1 MINKNGREVW
11 SVGEFDGYRE
21 RAKLDNLLRH
31 LLWGDELDELTIE
44 DFEKELRDSFELFYD
59 QIEEIVPAF
68 RREDDR
74 VNDAVSNF
82 TEAQSGV
89 YFKLGVLTGFRLYRD
104 LDAAYEHEV
113 LRAKTRYADLK
124 TQWGDY

>member
-1 MINKNGREVW
+1 MRELA
-11 SVGEFDGYRE
+11 GFYE
-21 RAKLDNLLRH
+21 RTKLDNLLRH

-89 YFKLGVLTGFRLYRD
+89 YLKLGVLTGFRLYRD

>member
-1 MINKNGREVW
+1 MREFE
-11 SVGEFDGYRE
+11 GFRE
-21 RAKLDNLLRH
+21 RTKLDNLLRH
-31 LLWGDELDELTIE
+31 LLWEDDPCDEAID
-44 DFEKELRDSFELFYD
+44 DFEKLVEDSFEVLYD
-59 QIEEIVPAF
+59 RLEDISPKL

-74 VNDAVSNF
+74 LFEAVTDFAGVQDS
-82 TEAQSGV
+82 V

>member
-31 LLWGDELDELTIE
+31 LLWNDDPRDAAID
-44 DFEKELRDSFELFYD
+44 DFEKMLEDSFETFYGRLA
-59 QIEEIVPAF
+59 EISPKL
-68 RREDDR
+68 RREHDR
-74 VNDAVSNF
+74 LFEAVTDFAGVQDS
-82 TEAQSGV
+82 V

>member
-1 MINKNGREVW
+1 MRELA
-11 SVGEFDGYRE
+11 GFYE
-21 RAKLDNLLRH
+21 RTKLDNLLRH
-31 LLWGDELDELTIE
+31 LLWGDELDEVTIE
-44 DFEKELRDSFELFYD
+44 DFEKELRDSFEMFYD
-59 QIEEIVPAF
+59 QIEEILPAF

-74 VNDAVSNF
+74 VNDDVSNF
-82 TEAQSGV
+82 TGAQSGI

>member
-1 MINKNGREVW
+1 MINKNGREVC

-31 LLWGDELDELTIE
+31 LLWEDDPCDESID
-44 DFEKELRDSFELFYD
+44 DFEKLVEDSFEVLYD
-59 QIEEIVPAF
+59 RLEDISPEL
-68 RREDDR
+68 RRDDDR
-74 VNDAVSNF
+74 LFGAMTDFTAVQNS
-82 TEAQSGV
+82 V

>member
-1 MINKNGREVW
+1 MINKNGREVC
-11 SVGEFDGYRE
+11 SVGEFEGFRE
-21 RAKLDNLLRH
+21 RTKLDNLLRH
-31 LLWGDELDELTIE
+31 LLWEDDPCDESID
-44 DFEKELRDSFELFYD
+44 DFEKLVEDSFEVLYD
-59 QIEEIVPAF
+59 RLEDISPEL
-68 RREDDR
+68 RRDDDR
-74 VNDAVSNF
+74 LFGAMTDFTAVQNS
-82 TEAQSGV
+82 V